1 MKKTKRLKNTGVEAP
16 PDIPGFLAIKPKK
29 GQWLVS
35 MKREKIY
42 GQVTA
47 VYDDQTYKWS
57 SDHGSIVEDSRGWE
71 VVQYDWGEMRF
82 VDEIPEGFTKEG
94 NGWRRADG

>member
-1 MKKTKRLKNTGVEAP
+1 MKKQDDAATP
-16 PDIPGFLAIKPKK
+16 PETTFLAIKPKK

-35 MKREKIY
+35 MKREKVY
-42 GQVTA
+42 GPVVK
-47 VYDDQTYKWS
+47 VYDDQTFDWEASY
-57 SDHGSIVEDSRGWE
+57 GSCIHERRGWE

-82 VDEIPEGFTKEG
+82 VDEIPEGFTEEG